1 VAARCKKVLALSH
14 QTGVQRMV
22 SIRGVVCDSLQMCH
36 PHHTVP
42 SYDIPLL
49 KRQKVC
55 GLANSSKLA
64 LYVPVARGTN
74 GGTLPI
80 KLKKKN
86 SVFML
91 MNVGVCSF
99 CRVADV

>member
-1 VAARCKKVLALSH
+1 
-14 QTGVQRMV
+14 
-22 SIRGVVCDSLQMCH
+22 
-36 PHHTVP
+36 
-42 SYDIPLL
+42 
-49 KRQKVC
+49 
-55 GLANSSKLA
+55 
-64 LYVPVARGTN
+64 VARGTI

-80 KLKKKN
+80 KLKKIF